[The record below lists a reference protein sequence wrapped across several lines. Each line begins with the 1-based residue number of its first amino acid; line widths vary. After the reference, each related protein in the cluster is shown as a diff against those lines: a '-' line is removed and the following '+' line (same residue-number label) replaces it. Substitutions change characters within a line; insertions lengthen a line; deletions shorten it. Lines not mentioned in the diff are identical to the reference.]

1 MFRVRASYNV
11 WDQLEES
18 SSREKT
24 NHYRK
29 ANNLDWRPW
38 MKAGRAQKAGILLP
52 FALLA
57 LLVLLLPVELQ
68 AQAAGSIEGT
78 VVDASGA
85 VIAGAT
91 VQVID
96 QTKGSVVRETTSNA
110 DGIFRALSLSP
121 GTYSVKI
128 SVTNMRELLR
138 TGIVLDANQV
148 LSLGQVTLSVGS
160 SLEMVTVTAQQP
172 LVELGTSDHSAV
184 IDSREI
190 TEQSLNG
197 RDFQSLIRTL
207 PGVVSNDSS
216 DFRLAFNNTDSFHVN
231 GLRGSANNV
240 FLDGTIN
247 TDVGANDGQYTQLSL
262 DAVNEFKLQTGNF
275 SAEYGRNPGVLI
287 AMTTRS
293 GGKQFH
299 GTVYEFNRN
308 TAYNAN
314 SWFNNH
320 TGQPRSPLN
329 FNQFGANIGGFI
341 PVPKISPM
349 DNKKLFFFFNYEG
362 TRATRPNGGTTYN
375 MPNPAMLGIG
385 TSNGQADLSPVYRAG
400 NMCDFNGGSTC
411 VPIRDTN
418 GNLVQ
423 NGQVF
428 LPGTVQYDNA
438 GEVKTGTP
446 YPNNQIPASE
456 FSANYP
462 AMINLITPGYRGNF
476 NRPFTPNSS
485 GFTDLVQIPFQ
496 DTYTFYKNQYVVR
509 VDYNISSKA
518 NFFFRYVDDRQQESQ
533 GFGIFSS
540 PTYPVIPE
548 YRKKPGKSWAWG
560 LVNVI
565 SPTLTNEVI
574 FGWNSLTQVVDIVQG
589 TPKSTYDKAALG
601 FNFTDIFPGT
611 NTHNLTP
618 FINTNDYLN
627 IAVFSPGW
635 SSTGTTLAL
644 TDNVTKVAGA
654 HVVKFGIFANRNLN
668 GQQPTWQE
676 NPSLNFGASSNNTMN
691 SNSGLANMLI
701 GNYTN
706 VSQTNIYAF
715 GRFRFLQLEAY
726 AQDTWKAT
734 RRLTLD
740 YGLRWVYAGPTY
752 TVSPYY
758 QNYFSPTRYNPSQAV
773 QINIAPNI
781 PGQIPEQGTII
792 SGSGNPYNGIL
803 REGTGGLPKGGIDH
817 RWNNFGPRFG
827 FAYDL
832 YGDGKTAV
840 RGGAGIFYER
850 IRQNNNSFDA
860 LGNPPLVYTPTIY
873 SGNIDNISPALVNNA
888 PLSPVGI
895 NAFDQKGKIPTTYGY
910 NLGLQQ
916 QLPHEFGFEIVY
928 VGNLGRHQMFAEQLE
943 QLPLGT
949 TIRTPVLANA
959 NNVVAAI
966 VPYLGYN
973 SINWTLFGANSS
985 YNGLQ
990 TRIQRRFHNNL
1001 TLNADY
1007 TWSKAINLSDT
1018 DNSFN
1023 DIPDNTQLKRFYGPA
1038 GFDRQNVFNF
1048 NYVYNLPDFRGHN
1061 TLVRYLAGGWEWT
1074 GIVRFWSG
1082 PPLDVTSN
1090 GNLGNALG
1098 GTIRP
1103 DYVAGVPIYTSH
1115 THNVSSGAN
1124 PQWFNPG
1131 AFARPADGSFGD
1143 VGRNSALRGP
1153 GINNWDMSLFKNTNF
1168 TERVKLQLRF
1178 EYFNV
1183 FNHTQ
1188 WDSAKINGTGAVNG
1202 SGGSGNGILSA
1213 PTAGQS
1219 FGGPNAGSSG
1229 QITNTRDPRI
1239 LQLGGKL
1246 SF

>member
-1 MFRVRASYNV
+1 MRNGNERTSLDNHSRGFYQPFPRLASFRHHARRWV
-11 WDQLEES
+11 
-18 SSREKT
+18 
-24 NHYRK
+24 
-29 ANNLDWRPW
+29 
-38 MKAGRAQKAGILLP
+38 QKIVILSV
-52 FALLA
+52 LA
-57 LLVLLLPVELQ
+57 IVAATGAPLF
-68 AQAAGSIEGT
+68 AQAAGSIDGT
-78 VVDASGA
+78 VVDPSGA
-85 VIAGAT
+85 IIAGAS

-96 QTKGSVVRETTSNA
+96 QTKGSVTRETTSNT
-110 DGIFRALSLSP
+110 DGIFRAVSLPP

-128 SVTNMRELLR
+128 SVPNMREMLR
-138 TGIVLDANQV
+138 TGVVLDANQN
-148 LSLGQVTLSVGS
+148 LSLGQVVLSVGS
-160 SLEMVTVTAQQP
+160 SMEVVTVTARQP

-184 IDSREI
+184 IDAREV

-287 AMTTRS
+287 AMTTKS

-329 FNQFGANIGGFI
+329 FNQFGANIGGYI
-341 PVPKISPM
+341 PVPVISPR
-349 DNKKLFFFFNYEG
+349 DDKKLFFFFNYEG
-362 TRATRPNGGTTYN
+362 TRASRPNGGTTYN

-400 NMCDFNGGSTC
+400 NMCDFNGGSAC
-411 VPIRDTN
+411 VPIKDTN
-418 GNLVQ
+418 GNPVQ

-428 LPGTVQYDNA
+428 IPGTVKYDQA
-438 GEVKTGTP
+438 GEIMTGTP
-446 YPNNQIPASE
+446 YPNNQIPASD
-456 FSANYP
+456 FNGNYA
-462 AMINLITPGYRGNF
+462 AMIKLITPGYRGNF

-485 GFTDLVQIPFQ
+485 GFTDSVQIPFQ

-509 VDYNISSKA
+509 IDYNINSKVNA
-518 NFFFRYVDDRQQESQ
+518 FFRYVDDRQQESQ
-533 GFGIFSS
+533 NFGIFSS

-589 TPKSTYDKAALG
+589 TPKSTYDKSALG

-627 IAVFSPGW
+627 IGVFSPGW

-644 TDNVTKVAGA
+644 TDNVTKIAGP
-654 HVVKFGIFANRNLN
+654 HVFKFGIFVNQNRN

-676 NPSLNFGASSNNTMN
+676 NPLLNFGASSNNTQN
-691 SNSGLANMLI
+691 SNSGLANMLL

-706 VSQTNIYAF
+706 VQQTNIYAF
-715 GRFRFLQLEAY
+715 GHFRFLQLEAY

-752 TVSPYY
+752 TVSPFH
-758 QNYFSPTRYNPSQAV
+758 QNYFQPSRYDPTQAV

-792 SGSGNPYNGIL
+792 PNSGNPYNGIL
-803 REGTGGLPKGGIDH
+803 PEGAPGLPKGGIDH

-832 YGDGKTAV
+832 YGDGKTAI
-840 RGGAGIFYER
+840 RGGAGIFFER

-910 NLGLQQ
+910 NLGVQQ
-916 QLPHEFGFEIVY
+916 QLPHDFGFEIVY

-966 VPYLGYN
+966 LPYKGYN
-973 SINWTLFGANSS
+973 SINWTVFGANSS
-985 YNGLQ
+985 YNALQ

-1023 DIPDNTQLKRFYGPA
+1023 DIADNTQLKKFYGPA

-1048 NYVYNLPDFRGHN
+1048 NYVYNLPDFRGHSA
-1061 TLVRYLAGGWEWT
+1061 LVRYLAGGWEWT
-1074 GIVRFWSG
+1074 GITRFWSG

-1090 GNLGNALG
+1090 GNLGNGLG

-1103 DYVAGVPIYTSH
+1103 DYIGGGPTYTSH
-1115 THNVSSGAN
+1115 THSVPKGAN

-1131 AFARPADGSFGD
+1131 VFARPADGSFGD
-1143 VGRNSALRGP
+1143 VGRNALRGP

-1188 WDSAKINGTGAVNG
+1188 WDSAKINGTGAING

-1239 LQLGGKL
+1239 LQLGGKIL
-1246 SF
+1246 F